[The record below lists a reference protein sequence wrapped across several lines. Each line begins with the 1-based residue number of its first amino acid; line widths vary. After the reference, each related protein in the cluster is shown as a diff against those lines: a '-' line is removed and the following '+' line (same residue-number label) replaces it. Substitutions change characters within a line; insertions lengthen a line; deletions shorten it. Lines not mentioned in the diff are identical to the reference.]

1 MVSFNGDSEDYNK
14 IEKYHQT
21 MSKIDETKLLVH
33 ELYFLHYALFAT
45 AAL

>member
-1 MVSFNGDSEDYNK
+1 MVSFKGDSQDCNK

-21 MSKIDETKLLVH
+21 MSKIDETKIVVQ
-33 ELYFLHYALFAT
+33 ELYFLHYALFDN